1 LLYPLSY
8 VDVDVDVDV
17 DEGGG
22 GRRSTVYTIPHP
34 TQLADLSG
42 KRAETRRRAPVAGQL
57 RFDPSR
63 ADTSHM
69 TSAFGGDKKHGQ
81 SILGPIER
89 KLIDR
94 TVGYFPRWCR
104 SWQLT
109 LCTIAWSIGIVTF
122 GRLSVDNTTWLWG
135 MSTMVFMQ
143 WFTDSFDG
151 TLGKT
156 RGEGLVKWG
165 FFMDHFLD
173 TLFAGSTVIGYA
185 FLAKPG
191 QEFLFQLLL
200 LVTVATM
207 ALSFLAFAATNQFQI
222 AWFGIGPTEVRI
234 GYIALNIF
242 ILYFGT
248 GVFSWGLPLVL
259 FGNAV
264 VLLLLAYRTHK
275 TLWAIDKAALSEMQ
289 TGKD

>member
-1 LLYPLSY
+1 M
-8 VDVDVDVDV
+8 
-17 DEGGG
+17 
-22 GRRSTVYTIPHP
+22 TI
-34 TQLADLSG
+34 
-42 KRAETRRRAPVAGQL
+42 
-57 RFDPSR
+57 
-63 ADTSHM
+63 
-69 TSAFGGDKKHGQ
+69 AFGGDKKHGQ
-81 SILGPIER
+81 SVLGPIER

-94 TVGYFPRWCR
+94 VVVHFPSWCR

-109 LCTIAWSIGIVTF
+109 MCTVAWSIGIMIF
-122 GRLSVDNTTWLWG
+122 GHLALENNVWLWG
-135 MSTMVFMQ
+135 MSAMVFMQ

-173 TLFAGSTVIGYA
+173 TLFAGSTVIAYA
-185 FLAKPG
+185 FLAEPG

-234 GYIALNIF
+234 GYIALNTL
-242 ILYFGT
+242 ILYTGT
-248 GVFSWGLPLVL
+248 SVFSWGLP
-259 FGNAV
+259 V
-264 VLLLLAYRTHK
+264 VLAGNFAVLLMLAYRTHK
-275 TLWAIDKAALSEMQ
+275 TLWTLDKAALDKAALDKP
-289 TGKD
+289 T